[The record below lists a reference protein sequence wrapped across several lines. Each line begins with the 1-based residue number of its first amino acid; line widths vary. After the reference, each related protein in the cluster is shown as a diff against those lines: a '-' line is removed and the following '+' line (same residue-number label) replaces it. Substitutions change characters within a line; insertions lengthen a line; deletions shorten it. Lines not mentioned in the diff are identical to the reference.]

1 MTAKK
6 KTVKKADRYRIEFC
20 WVKQKWYR
28 SLRYDDKKGYTLK
41 DASAILKE
49 KATTSYSGCL
59 KYRKVKIK

>member
-41 DASAILKE
+41 DASTIVKE
-49 KATTSYSGCL
+49 ENSYPHCL
-59 KYRKVKIK
+59 KYRKVKN